1 VPSAF
6 VENSL
11 EEIDVL
17 FDEWDE
23 RFGDVELD
31 RDEIALEASS
41 QLLDEIEHRQ
51 SALQHDPRF
60 IAAFASNAALN

>member
-1 VPSAF
+1 MPSDF
-6 VENSL
+6 VESSL

-23 RFGDVELD
+23 QFGDVELD

-41 QLLDEIEHRQ
+41 RLLGEIEQRQ
-51 SALQHDPRF
+51 SALQRDPRF
-60 IAAFASNAALN
+60 IAVFASNAALN